1 MFDVGD
7 VQGVKILFSMMVVA
21 QESRVWNPWNGGVT
35 RWIEHWTT
43 GHNIQGWIHIQIW
56 ERIVIHSCLHM
67 AAIGV
72 IEGEVQSNMCTY
84 AIDCVVDTAGVI
96 ASIVVN

>member
-1 MFDVGD
+1 
-7 VQGVKILFSMMVVA
+7 
-21 QESRVWNPWNGGVT
+21 
-35 RWIEHWTT
+35 
-43 GHNIQGWIHIQIW
+43 
-56 ERIVIHSCLHM
+56 M